1 MSEPS
6 AEPPTLTTLTPGSVV
21 GGRYRIERPLGE
33 GAMGAVYLA
42 EHVHM
47 RKQVALKVLLS
58 EARENKEIVARF
70 EREAIAAAHID
81 HPNVVSASDFGTTED
96 GLFFLVL
103 ELVKGESLRDVVE
116 AGPLPLDRVVAIAT
130 QMGAALTKAHG
141 MGIVHRDLKPEN
153 VMLVPREGEPELV
166 KVLDFGI
173 AKVPTRGAEG
183 AALTAAGAI
192 FGTPEYMSPEQALGQ
207 PVDARADLYAFGI
220 ILFELLTGKRP
231 FDSETVMGYL
241 AAHLNTPVPRMADV
255 APSVPVPPEVEAVVA
270 RMLAKVPED
279 RYPSVRDAVVAL
291 EQAARGATP
300 APSVAVVAPVSSQ
313 GFLPDDV
320 SAKTI
325 APGALEAPHG
335 GATRALDPRA
345 LLERTK
351 STLLALDARL
361 PPGARAL
368 PREAKLSILVGAPLV
383 TGILLVALVVA
394 ATRPHRGTLP
404 LSSEELEADGG
415 TPARANAVTP
425 ERIAQAEA
433 EGPKALDALL
443 QILPNDPRLLKAKIR
458 AHRVAGNVQ
467 DALDTA
473 GELAKAD
480 GAAFDDTTVRELL
493 SEAFDGDPAHVA
505 KAVSVC
511 EGAGAGGADA
521 LLTCV
526 TKPSKAKA
534 KCLEALSRA
543 PVREGASPAV
553 RVWLDLR
560 EAQTCPAKYALLDRV
575 KSDGDARILP
585 QLRTLSYTS
594 GCGFFKGS
602 DCFRCLRRDKKLPEA
617 IAAIDA
623 RTKGD

>member
-192 FGTPEYMSPEQALGQ
+192 FGTPEYMSPEQAIGQ
-207 PVDARADLYAFGI
+207 AVDARADLYAFGI

-241 AAHLNTPVPRMADV
+241 AAHLNTPVPRMAEV

-300 APSVAVVAPVSSQ
+300 APSVAVVAPVSNQ
-313 GFLPDDV
+313 VFLPDDV

-325 APGALEAPHG
+325 APGVLEAPG
-335 GATRALDPRA
+335 TRAAFDPATLVDRA
-345 LLERTK
+345 RRT
-351 STLLALDARL
+351 LVALDERL
-361 PPGARAL
+361 PPGARAF
-368 PREAKLSILVGAPLV
+368 PPAAKLAALVGVPLV
-383 TGILLVALVVA
+383 AGVALVALVVGA
-394 ATRPHRGTLP
+394 ARSGAGHSGVTHGSLDVD
-404 LSSEELEADGG
+404 AGGDGLVVSL
-415 TPARANAVTP
+415 TA

-443 QILPNDPRLLKAKIR
+443 QTLPNDPRLLKAKVR

-480 GAAFDDTTVRELL
+480 GAAFDDATVRELL
-493 SEAFDGDPAHVA
+493 SEAFDGDGAQVT

-511 EGAGAGGADA
+511 EGAGASGADA

-543 PVREGASPAV
+543 PARDVASPAV

-560 EAQTCPAKYALLDRV
+560 AAQTCQAKYALLDRV
-575 KSDGDARILP
+575 KTDGDARVLP

-594 GCGFFKGS
+594 GCGLFKGS

>member
-153 VMLVPREGEPELV
+153 VMLVPRDAEPELV

-192 FGTPEYMSPEQALGQ
+192 FGTPEYMSPEQAIGQ
-207 PVDARADLYAFGI
+207 PVDARADLYAFGV

-241 AAHLNTPVPRMADV
+241 AAHLNTPVPAMADV
-255 APSVPVPPEVEAVVA
+255 APGVAVPAEVEAVVA

-300 APSVAVVAPVSSQ
+300 APSVAVMAPVSNQ
-313 GFLPDDV
+313 VFLPDDV

-325 APGALEAPHG
+325 APGVLEAPG
-335 GATRALDPRA
+335 TRAAFDPATLVDRA
-345 LLERTK
+345 RRT
-351 STLLALDARL
+351 LVALDERL
-361 PPGARAL
+361 PPGARAF
-368 PREAKLSILVGAPLV
+368 PPATKLAALVGVPLV
-383 TGILLVALVVA
+383 AGVALVALVLGA
-394 ATRPHRGTLP
+394 ARSGTGHSGETHGVLDVDAG
-404 LSSEELEADGG
+404 SDGLVVSI
-415 TPARANAVTP
+415 TA

-443 QILPNDPRLLKAKIR
+443 QTLPNDPRLLKAKVR

-467 DALDTA
+467 DALDTV

-480 GAAFDDTTVRELL
+480 GAAFDDATVKELL
-493 SEAFDGDPAHVA
+493 SEAFDGDAAQVT
-505 KAVSVC
+505 KAVAVC

-526 TKPSKAKA
+526 TKPSKAKT

-543 PVREGASPAV
+543 PARDVASPAV

-560 EAQTCPAKYALLDRV
+560 AAQTCQAKYALLDRV
-575 KSDGDARILP
+575 KTDGDARVLP

-594 GCGFFKGS
+594 GCGLFKGS